1 MINIYELDLNPLP
14 FERISQGLKTI
25 EMRLN
30 KNGRD
35 NISNG
40 DFIIFK
46 NNKSGEK
53 IKVIVTSV
61 SKFSSFEELYKS
73 YPKNRL
79 GYRNDEKADPRDML
93 AYYKEEDIRKYGVL
107 AIEIKLVK

>member
-1 MINIYELDLNPLP
+1 MDLNPLP
-14 FERISQGLKTI
+14 FERISHGLKTV

-35 NISNG
+35 KISNG

-61 SKFSSFEELYKS
+61 SKFSSFEELYNS

-93 AYYKEEDIRKYGVL
+93 AYYKEKDIRKYGVL